1 MITIN
6 SNVRFATEARLKAQ
20 ARQANFIGFEQA
32 RDDRGFYF
40 TAVELHPV
48 VARIV
53 AEQDAKARARR
64 EEREASGVIV
74 ATPVVKR
81 AHAPGKQS
89 ATAIVR
95 EIMRSMKGASKADV
109 VAACVAAGVK
119 EITAKT
125 RFGDELRAGIWND

>member
-6 SNVRFATEARLKAQ
+6 SNVRFATEAQLKAQ

-40 TAVELHPV
+40 TAVELHPT

-53 AEQDAKARARR
+53 AEQDAKARAAR
-64 EEREASGVIV
+64 EAREASGVIV

-95 EIMRSMKGASKADV
+95 DIMRSMKGASRADV

-125 RFGDELRAGIWND
+125 RFGDEIRAGIWND